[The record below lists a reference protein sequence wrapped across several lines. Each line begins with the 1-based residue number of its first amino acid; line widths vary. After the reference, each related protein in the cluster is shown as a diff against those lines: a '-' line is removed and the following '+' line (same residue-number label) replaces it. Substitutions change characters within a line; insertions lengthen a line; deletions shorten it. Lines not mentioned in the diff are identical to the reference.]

1 MKDSS
6 ITTIAQ
12 SELTDPVSLSHLRLS
27 AAKSSPRRKQYLLW
41 AVTAAWVAV
50 LALLGPRL
58 LSTLDAATGPVTWL
72 SIVYFV
78 AFTAIAWLYGI
89 YNVAVVG
96 FAMHYKKHWRPKDQP
111 LPSDVGPRVALLYTT
126 CNDFVEASAE
136 SCLRLSY
143 QNYSVYILDDSSDPI
158 YRSRVDAFALTHA
171 EKVRVVRRPDRK
183 GFKAG
188 NLNHALGSVVTEPYF
203 AIVDADEILPENFIS
218 ALIPRLQ
225 ADPHIGFI
233 QANHRCVRDPSN
245 LLKQDMHIGI
255 DVHWRWYQPLRNRYG
270 FVMFLG
276 HGAVLRR
283 SCWEEV
289 GGFPEIV
296 SEDLGYAIAIRE
308 RGYFGEFAEDV
319 ICQEEFPE
327 TVRDFRVRH
336 VKWTRGTCEFLR
348 DWTQRIVFSKQMSTA
363 EKMDILFPTLNL
375 PMTFF
380 FFLFMINASMV
391 LPLLM
396 GETRILTIETWLGAV
411 TTAVIVIPDAMNH
424 LFTWDFFLVT
434 VVCLVGPV
442 LCFIVELW
450 RRPLLLARFLANSTA
465 LYASLSPLSALC
477 VLGFAVTG
485 KARFLV
491 TGDRGRREAVQVS
504 GPSSVLQSV
513 KKFFGETHPDS
524 TAVQA
529 YEIACAVTFAIAA
542 LAGIQVALLGL
553 SIGFFLLPLFHN
565 LGWHPGALRK
575 VAKIPLLLIAAG
587 IPLGGLGLL
596 GIQPILFGFG
606 FHF

>member
-1 MKDSS
+1 
-6 ITTIAQ
+6 
-12 SELTDPVSLSHLRLS
+12 
-27 AAKSSPRRKQYLLW
+27 
-41 AVTAAWVAV
+41 
-50 LALLGPRL
+50 
-58 LSTLDAATGPVTWL
+58 
-72 SIVYFV
+72 
-78 AFTAIAWLYGI
+78 
-89 YNVAVVG
+89 
-96 FAMHYKKHWRPKDQP
+96 
-111 LPSDVGPRVALLYTT
+111 
-126 CNDFVEASAE
+126 
-136 SCLRLSY
+136 
-143 QNYSVYILDDSSDPI
+143 
-158 YRSRVDAFALTHA
+158 
-171 EKVRVVRRPDRK
+171 
-183 GFKAG
+183 
-188 NLNHALGSVVTEPYF
+188 
-203 AIVDADEILPENFIS
+203 
-218 ALIPRLQ
+218 
-225 ADPHIGFI
+225 
-233 QANHRCVRDPSN
+233 
-245 LLKQDMHIGI
+245 
-255 DVHWRWYQPLRNRYG
+255 
-270 FVMFLG
+270 
-276 HGAVLRR
+276 
-283 SCWEEV
+283 
-289 GGFPEIV
+289 
-296 SEDLGYAIAIRE
+296 
-308 RGYFGEFAEDV
+308 
-319 ICQEEFPE
+319 
-327 TVRDFRVRH
+327 
-336 VKWTRGTCEFLR
+336 
-348 DWTQRIVFSKQMSTA
+348 MSTA

-491 TGDRGRREAVQVS
+491 TGDRGRREAVQAS
-504 GPSSVLQSV
+504 GPSSVIQSV

-542 LAGIQVALLGL
+542 LAGFQVALLGL
-553 SIGFFLLPLFHN
+553 SVGFFLLPLFHN
-565 LGWHPGALRK
+565 LGWHPGVLRK

-596 GIQPILFGFG
+596 GIQPVLFGFG